1 MNNQAAELVEA
12 ILVSCD
18 IYHNW
23 KANLNKNLEDRTMLM
38 KRSFMDYYNEALN
51 QEELP
56 RVFVKLGGAHTQRG
70 FTFNGNS
77 ELGNMVSEM
86 AAMNGTNAFHFSFG
100 TRYYIDDEDGTI
112 GDNLDWDSQWIN
124 EMRPL
129 L

>member
-56 RVFVKLGGAHTQRG
+56 RVFVKIEGAHTQG
-70 FTFNGNS
+70 A
-77 ELGNMVSEM
+77 LPLM
-86 AAMNGTNAFHFSFG
+86 AIMSLE
-100 TRYYIDDEDGTI
+100 IWS
-112 GDNLDWDSQWIN
+112 LKWPQ
-124 EMRPL
+124 
-129 L
+129 